1 MTAEAVTSAPFRVLV
16 LWDNDALLIPTVS
29 FVRSVTGAESR
40 LLLQPVS
47 CGPAD
52 GRDEADIPRFDR
64 DGVEVLARIGQVT
77 DSVDEIIAIAA
88 GRTADLIVMATT
100 CCAVGALDPS
110 CGAAA
115 LVLNS
120 PIPVMLLRTH
130 ELEHARRSSIRRVVV
145 PLDGS
150 ERAARS
156 LPLAGTLARRLGVP
170 ARYVMVIDPARV
182 VPPAYAYDP
191 QAQDIITDLRATAH
205 WALKQAEQSME
216 NEGVTVNSS
225 LLYGPV
231 STCIEAALE
240 PDDVLVMTTH
250 GTGRAAPSRL
260 GSVAAKM
267 VERVTT
273 PLVITCVQPQRD
285 IVVAGSVV
293 CPWIEPIPRS
303 SAPGRP

>member
-1 MTAEAVTSAPFRVLV
+1 
-16 LWDNDALLIPTVS
+16 
-29 FVRSVTGAESR
+29 
-40 LLLQPVS
+40 
-47 CGPAD
+47 
-52 GRDEADIPRFDR
+52 
-64 DGVEVLARIGQVT
+64 
-77 DSVDEIIAIAA
+77 
-88 GRTADLIVMATT
+88 
-100 CCAVGALDPS
+100 
-110 CGAAA
+110 
-115 LVLNS
+115 
-120 PIPVMLLRTH
+120 
-130 ELEHARRSSIRRVVV
+130 
-145 PLDGS
+145 
-150 ERAARS
+150 
-156 LPLAGTLARRLGVP
+156 
-170 ARYVMVIDPARV
+170 
-182 VPPAYAYDP
+182 
-191 QAQDIITDLRATAH
+191 
-205 WALKQAEQSME
+205 ME
-216 NEGVTVNSS
+216 NEGVAASSS